1 MVGGTDKGKDVAALK
16 RQVPHILVATPGR
29 LLDHLEDKTL
39 PAALRSVQTLVLDEA
54 DRLLDM
60 GFKCGLIPKKCCV
73 NQKFSKCGL
82 EYCMSFE

>member
-1 MVGGTDKGKDVAALK
+1 MMHLQTMVGGTDKGKDVAALK

-54 DRLLDM
+54 DRLPRH
-60 GFKCGLIPKKCCV
+60 GLQVQPHSDHMLG
-73 NQKFSKCGL
+73 N
-82 EYCMSFE
+82 